1 MKKSS
6 LSLWELSSEGRKLEE
21 LFFYGDIDEDTLKDS
36 QELLISELENKSNSL
51 VILYKK
57 FEELVGKKSP
67 KTEEDK
73 GLIRK
78 EIKRLQDYK
87 KDCDVRFENY
97 KTRLT
102 ECMYNIGM
110 NTGKS
115 NGIMTDKG
123 VLTMTKSQK
132 EIPVDLNNVDDK
144 YKKYEVKFD
153 VNKNELDKLMKVFG
167 DRLKV
172 SEPKLDKELYKKE
185 IGIQKEQCYS
195 MIVK

>member
-1 MKKSS
+1 MSKGM
-6 LSLWELSSEGRKLEE
+6 SLWELGNKGRELEA

-87 KDCDVRFENY
+87 KDCETRFENY

-115 NGIMTDKG
+115 NGIMTDRG

-132 EIPVDLNNVDDK
+132 EVPIDMNDVDDK

-153 VNKNELDKLMKVFG
+153 VNKEELGKLMKVFG
-167 DRLKV
+167 KRLKV
-172 SEPKLDKELYKKE
+172 SEPKLDKELYKNE
-185 IGIQKEQCYS
+185 VGIQKEQCYS
-195 MIVK
+195 MTVK

>member
-21 LFFYGDIDEDTLKDS
+21 LFFYEDIDEDTLKDS
-36 QELLISELENKSNSL
+36 QELLMSELESKSSSL
-51 VILYKK
+51 ITLYKK
-57 FEELVGKKSP
+57 FEELAGKKSP
-67 KTEEDK
+67 KNDEEK

-87 KDCDVRFENY
+87 KDCEARFENY
-97 KTRLT
+97 KARLT

-123 VLTMTKSQK
+123 VLVMTKSQK
-132 EIPVDLNNVDDK
+132 EIPIDINNVDDK
-144 YKKYEVKFD
+144 YKLYDIKISVTKDELGKLEKIFD
-153 VNKNELDKLMKVFG
+153 KRMN
-167 DRLKV
+167 V
-172 SEPKLDKELYKKE
+172 SEPKLNKELYKNE
-185 IGIQKEQCYS
+185 VGIQKEQHYS
-195 MIVK
+195 MTVK

>member
-1 MKKSS
+1 MSKNM
-6 LSLWELSSEGRKLEE
+6 SLWELGSKGKELEA
-21 LFFYGDIDEDTLKDS
+21 LFFYGDIDEETLKDS

-87 KDCDVRFENY
+87 KDCEIRFENY
-97 KTRLT
+97 KARLT

-132 EIPVDLNNVDDK
+132 EIPVDMNNVDDK
-144 YKKYEVKFD
+144 YKKYEVRFD
-153 VNKNELDKLMKVFG
+153 VSKSELDKLMKVFG

-172 SEPKLDKELYKKE
+172 SEPKLNKELYKKE
-185 IGIQKEQCYS
+185 VGIQKEQCYS
-195 MIVK
+195 MTVK

>member
-1 MKKSS
+1 MKKSN

-67 KTEEDK
+67 KNDEEK

-87 KDCDVRFENY
+87 KDCEIRFENY
-97 KTRLT
+97 KARLT

-132 EIPVDLNNVDDK
+132 EISIDMNDVDDK

-185 IGIQKEQCYS
+185 VGIQKEQCYS
-195 MIVK
+195 MTVK

>member
-1 MKKSS
+1 MSNS
-6 LSLWELSSEGRKLEE
+6 MSLWELGNKGKELEA

-97 KTRLT
+97 KARLT

-132 EIPVDLNNVDDK
+132 EIPIDMNDVDDK

-153 VNKNELDKLMKVFG
+153 VSKEELDKLMKVFG
-167 DRLKV
+167 KRLKV

-195 MIVK
+195 MTVK

>member
-1 MKKSS
+1 
-6 LSLWELSSEGRKLEE
+6 
-21 LFFYGDIDEDTLKDS
+21 
-36 QELLISELENKSNSL
+36 
-51 VILYKK
+51 
-57 FEELVGKKSP
+57 
-67 KTEEDK
+67 
-73 GLIRK
+73 
-78 EIKRLQDYK
+78 
-87 KDCDVRFENY
+87 
-97 KTRLT
+97 
-102 ECMYNIGM
+102 MYNIGM

-132 EIPVDLNNVDDK
+132 EISIDMNDVDDK

-185 IGIQKEQCYS
+185 VGIQKEQCYS
-195 MIVK
+195 MTVK

>member
-1 MKKSS
+1 MSKGM
-6 LSLWELSSEGRKLEE
+6 SLWELGNKGRELEA
-21 LFFYGDIDEDTLKDS
+21 LFFYGDIDEDTLKDG
-36 QELLISELENKSNSL
+36 QEMLMYELEHKSNSL
-51 VILYKK
+51 ITLYKK
-57 FEELVGKKSP
+57 FEELVGKKNP
-67 KTEEDK
+67 KNNEEK
-73 GLIRK
+73 GLIWK
-78 EIKRLQDYK
+78 EVKRLQDYK
-87 KDCDVRFENY
+87 KDCNMRFENY

-132 EIPVDLNNVDDK
+132 EVPIDMNDVDDR

-153 VNKNELDKLMKVFG
+153 VSKEELDKLMKVFG
-167 DRLKV
+167 KRLKV

-185 IGIQKEQCYS
+185 VGIQKEQCYS
-195 MIVK
+195 MTVK

>member
-1 MKKSS
+1 MSNS
-6 LSLWELSSEGRKLEE
+6 MSLWELGNKGKELEA
-21 LFFYGDIDEDTLKDS
+21 LFFYEDIDEDTLKDS

>member
-1 MKKSS
+1 MNKSM
-6 LSLWELSSEGRKLEE
+6 SLWELGNKGRELEA

-36 QELLISELENKSNSL
+36 QELLMSELESKSSSL
-51 VILYKK
+51 ITLYKK
-57 FEELVGKKSP
+57 FEELAGKKSP
-67 KTEEDK
+67 KNDEEK

-87 KDCDVRFENY
+87 KDCEARFENY
-97 KTRLT
+97 KARLT

-132 EIPVDLNNVDDK
+132 EIPIDMNEVDDK
-144 YKKYEVKFD
+144 YKKYEVKLD
-153 VNKNELDKLMKVFG
+153 VNKDELEKLMKVFG
-167 DRLKV
+167 NRLKV
-172 SEPKLDKELYKKE
+172 SEPKLNKELYKKE

-195 MIVK
+195 MTVK